1 MHSLYLSNKS
11 KSVSCCSVFQASNV
25 FSSLF
30 QLFFLCFV
38 RALRENKLL
47 DQRSFDKCPFCSD
60 TTKPSSYF
68 PRIISN
74 LPCQCPPGSGIQIS
88 TSPSFSWTCKQ
99 CRPGNFS
106 VGGMVIDTW
115 ERWNG
120 SLNVPGSG
128 YKFTHYCVTV
138 IKGGS
143 CQGWRPSSK
152 SILFKYHTLIDFFSQ
167 YFMKF
172 SIVFEIL
179 WFMFC

>member
-1 MHSLYLSNKS
+1 MT
-11 KSVSCCSVFQASNV
+11 SVHLMKF
-25 FSSLF
+25 
-30 QLFFLCFV
+30 
-38 RALRENKLL
+38 
-47 DQRSFDKCPFCSD
+47 PFCSD
-60 TTKPSSYF
+60 ATKPSSYF

-74 LPCQCPPGSGIQIS
+74 LPCQCPPGEGIQIS
-88 TSPSFSWTCKQ
+88 TSPSFSWKCKQ

-152 SILFKYHTLIDFFSQ
+152 SIYSNIILWLASFPQCFMMFFFS
-167 YFMKF
+167 FWNL
-172 SIVFEIL
+172 VV
-179 WFMFC
+179 